1 MKNKFYLDDLLNGAY
16 FDTAELVEF
25 KEDEKGLYTT
35 DEKHAD
41 WFKRY
46 ANGYKIADE
55 LGLELDD
62 YEEYVR
68 LSDIES
74 HELDETDKRILSLV
88 AYFMIDNDIK
98 FLDDGGYEYMEAG
111 AIERTGF
118 DMQLRQLYVELEDIV
133 NKKVFNPYIHE
144 YIDFF
149 YIEDNK
155 LNVAINLQSEEEFN
169 DYIIL
174 Q

>member
-1 MKNKFYLDDLLNGAY
+1 MKTKFYLNELLNGTY
-16 FDTAELVEF
+16 FDTTELVDFE
-25 KEDEKGLYTT
+25 EDEKGFYTT

-74 HELDETDKRILSLV
+74 HELDEADKRILSLV
-88 AYFMIDNDIK
+88 AYFLIDNDIEI
-98 FLDDGGYEYMEAG
+98 LDDYGYEYLEEA
-111 AIERTGF
+111 AIERNNF
-118 DMQLRQLYVELEDIV
+118 DIRLNQLYVELEYIV
-133 NKKVFNPYIHE
+133 DEKVFNPYIHQ
-144 YIDFF
+144 YIDYF
-149 YIEDNK
+149 YVKDNK
-155 LNVAINLQSEEEFN
+155 LGVAIRLQSEEEFN
-169 DYIIL
+169 DYISL

>member
-1 MKNKFYLDDLLNGAY
+1 MKNKFYLNDLLDGAF
-16 FDTAELVEF
+16 FDTAELVGVN
-25 KEDEKGLYTT
+25 EDEKGFYTT

-68 LSDIES
+68 LSDLENR
-74 HELDETDKRILSLV
+74 ELDETEKRILNMIKYLL
-88 AYFMIDNDIK
+88 IDNDIEI
-98 FLDDGGYEYMEAG
+98 FDNEGYEYFESVD
-111 AIERTGF
+111 IEEKDF
-118 DMQLRQLYVELEDIV
+118 SMKLHQLFIELEYIV
-133 NKKVFNPYIHE
+133 DKKVFNPYIHQ
-144 YIDFF
+144 YIDYF
-149 YIEDNK
+149 YVKDNK
-155 LNVAINLQSEEEFN
+155 LGVAIRLQSEEEFN
-169 DYIIL
+169 DYISL

>member
-1 MKNKFYLDDLLNGAY
+1 MKTKFYLNELLNGAY
-16 FDTAELVEF
+16 FDTSALVDFE
-25 KEDEKGLYTT
+25 EDEKGFYTT
-35 DEKHAD
+35 DEEHAE

-74 HELDETDKRILSLV
+74 HGLDETEKRILSLIK
-88 AYFMIDNDIK
+88 YFMIDNDIK
-98 FLDDGGYEYMEAG
+98 FLDDEGCEYMEAG

-118 DMQLRQLYVELEDIV
+118 DMQLHQLYVELEDIV

>member
-1 MKNKFYLDDLLNGAY
+1 MKNKFYLNDLLNGAF
-16 FDTAELVEF
+16 FDTAALVDFE
-25 KEDEKGLYTT
+25 KDEKGFYTT

-74 HELDETDKRILSLV
+74 HELDETDKIIINLIKHLL
-88 AYFMIDNDIK
+88 IDNDIEI
-98 FLDDGGYEYMEAG
+98 LNDYGYEYFESVN
-111 AIERTGF
+111 IEEKDFSIR
-118 DMQLRQLYVELEDIV
+118 LNQLYVELEYIV
-133 NKKVFNPYIHE
+133 DEKVFNPYIHQ
-144 YIDFF
+144 YIDYF
-149 YIEDNK
+149 YVKDNK
-155 LNVAINLQSEEEFN
+155 LGVAIRLQSEEEFN
-169 DYIIL
+169 DYISL